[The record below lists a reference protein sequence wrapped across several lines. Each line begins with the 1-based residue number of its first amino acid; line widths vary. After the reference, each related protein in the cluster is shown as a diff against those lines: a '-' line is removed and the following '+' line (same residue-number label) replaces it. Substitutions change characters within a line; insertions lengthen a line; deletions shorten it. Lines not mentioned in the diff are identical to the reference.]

1 MKLTVSAWYQMFF
14 LNSNLNRC
22 SIYLYFW
29 NTHKEAFDDILDRIL
44 ITNHMVGVGRWLY
57 YICTL
62 VHYWQHEPDQIK
74 PVIGGRYISHRYPCP
89 LWCHCLFSLMHA
101 MSKSIKIIR
110 SLKSKTMISLLII
123 LYTLYRDHN
132 EINMDSTIVWKF
144 QSKTIQD
151 IWLRI
156 SWWL

>member
-1 MKLTVSAWYQMFF
+1 MFF

-74 PVIGGRYISHRYPCP
+74 PVIGGRYISPHAHYGVIA
-89 LWCHCLFSLMHA
+89 CLVSCMP

-151 IWLRI
+151 IWL
-156 SWWL
+156 SWWI